1 MSENAD
7 PAAVPDLHYLQPKVE
22 VERRRDGSIVL
33 SSPYPLGPGVVQLG
47 VYLRHW
53 AEAAAER
60 TFLVERETAAQ
71 DCGWRGISFAAA
83 RNQVDAIAQGLLDRA
98 LGPDRPLMILSGN
111 SLRHALLT
119 YGAMQVG
126 IPVSPVSPAY
136 SLMSQDFA
144 KLRHIFSLVRP
155 AMIYVETGAPFAGAL
170 DSLELEGVEILDGG
184 GAAFGALCATRP
196 GAAVETAFASVGPD
210 TVAKYLFTSGSTG
223 LPKGVINTQRMLCA
237 NMQQLRQIWPF
248 LMEQPPI
255 LCDWLPWNHTF
266 GGNIV
271 INNALANGGTLYI
284 DGGKPAPGLIDITVD
299 NLRRASP
306 TLYYNVPAG
315 FAALL
320 PFLESDAAL
329 RDSFFRQLRLIFYAG
344 AALSQDIWQRLE
356 AVSLQSQERA
366 QGRAQGGAEGRP
378 IAMVS
383 AWGSTE
389 TAPMATAVHWAID
402 RAGVIGLPVPGTE
415 VKMVPNAGKMELR
428 VRGPNVTPG
437 YLKRPDLTA
446 EAFDEEG
453 FYRIGD
459 AGQFADPED
468 PVKGLVFDGRVAE
481 DFKLTTGTWVNS
493 GALRLAALS
502 AVSPVLQDVV
512 VAGHDRDFVTLLAWP
527 NLAGC
532 RSVSGD
538 GDLDAAG
545 AVAAAAVRQHIR
557 DGLAAYNLANP
568 ASSTRIQ
575 RLLLMPEPAAIDA
588 NEITD
593 KGYIN
598 QRAVLDNRAGD
609 VARLYAD
616 NPDGDIIQL

>member
-1 MSENAD
+1 MSEIAD
-7 PAAVPDLHYLQPKVE
+7 PVVAPDLHYLEPKVE
-22 VERRRDGSIVL
+22 VERRGDGSIVL
-33 SSPYPLGPGVVQLG
+33 SSPCPLGSGVTQLG

-53 AEAAAER
+53 AEAAPER
-60 TFLVERETAAQ
+60 TFLAERAATSQ
-71 DCGWRGISFAAA
+71 GGGWRGISFGAA
-83 RNQVDAIAQGLLDRA
+83 RDQVDAIAQGLLDRG

-111 SLRHALLT
+111 SLQHALLM

-144 KLRHIFSLVRP
+144 KLRHIFELVRP
-155 AMIYVETGAPFAGAL
+155 ALIYVENGAPFAGAL
-170 DSLELEGVEILDGG
+170 DSLELGDVEILDGG
-184 GAAFGALCATRP
+184 AGAFDALCAARP
-196 GAAVETAFASVGPD
+196 SAAVETAFASVGPD

-223 LPKGVINTQRMLCA
+223 LPKGVINNQRMLCA

-248 LMEQPPI
+248 LLEQPPI

-284 DGGKPAPGLIDITVD
+284 DGGKPAPGLIDLTVD

-320 PFLESDAAL
+320 PFLETDATL

-356 AVSLQSQERA
+356 AVSLQSGVRA
-366 QGRAQGGAEGRP
+366 QGRP

-415 VKMVPNAGKMELR
+415 VKMVPNGGKMELR

-446 EAFDEEG
+446 EAFDDEG

-459 AGQFADPED
+459 AGQFADPEE
-468 PVKGLVFDGRVAE
+468 PIKGLVFDGRVAE

-493 GALRLAALS
+493 GALRLAALT
-502 AVSPVLQDVV
+502 AVAPVLQDVV

-538 GDLDAAG
+538 SDLEAAG
-545 AVAAAAVRQHIR
+545 AVASAAVRQHIR

-616 NPDGDIIQL
+616 TPDGGVIKL

>member
-1 MSENAD
+1 MSDNSASA
-7 PAAVPDLHYLQPKVE
+7 PVPELRYLKPRVD
-22 VERRRDGSIVL
+22 VERRDDGSIVL
-33 SSPYPLGPGVVQLG
+33 SSPHPLGQGVAQLA

-53 AEAAAER
+53 ARAAPDR
-60 TFLVERETAAQ
+60 TFLAEREAPAQ
-71 DCGWRGISFAAA
+71 GGGWRELSFGTA
-83 RNQVDAIAQGLLDRA
+83 RAQADAISQSLLDRG

-111 SLRHALLT
+111 SLKHAMLT
-119 YGAMQVG
+119 HGAMQVG
-126 IPVSPVSPAY
+126 IPVAPVSPAY

-144 KLRHIFSLVRP
+144 KLHHIFELVRP
-155 AMIYVETGAPFAGAL
+155 ALIYVEDRTPFAGAL
-170 DSLELEGVEILDGG
+170 DSLDLSEVDVLDGG
-184 GAAFGALCATRP
+184 GEAFQGLLTSQP
-196 GAAVETAFASVGPD
+196 SDAVETAFASVGPD

-237 NMQQLRQIWPF
+237 NMQQLQQIWPF
-248 LMEQPPI
+248 LLQEAPI
-255 LCDWLPWNHTF
+255 LLDWLPWNHTF

-299 NLRRASP
+299 NLRHASP
-306 TLYYNVPAG
+306 TIYYNVPAG

-320 PFLESDAAL
+320 PFLENDAPL

-344 AALSQDIWQRLE
+344 AALPQDLWQRLE
-356 AVSLQSQERA
+356 AVSMQSL
-366 QGRAQGGAEGRP
+366 GRTVP
-378 IAMVS
+378 MVS

-415 VKMVPNAGKMELR
+415 VKMVPNGGKLELR

-446 EAFDEEG
+446 EAFDDEG

-459 AGQFADPED
+459 AGRFADPED

-493 GALRLAALS
+493 GGVRVAALS
-502 AVSPVLQDVV
+502 ATSPVLQDVV

-532 RSVSGD
+532 RTVSGD
-538 GDLDAAG
+538 GELDVAG
-545 AVAAAAVRQHIR
+545 AAASVAVRQRIR
-557 DGLAAYNLANP
+557 NGLAAYNQANP
-568 ASSTRIQ
+568 ASSTRIR
-575 RLLLMPEPAAIDA
+575 RLLLLTAPPAIDA

-598 QRAVLDNRAGD
+598 QRAVLENRGD
-609 VARLYAD
+609 EVARLYAAA
-616 NPDGDIIQL
+616 PDGDVIEI

>member
-1 MSENAD
+1 MAENLA
-7 PAAVPDLHYLQPKVE
+7 PAPVLHYLAPGVE
-22 VERRRDGSIVL
+22 VERRDDGSIVL
-33 SSPYPLGPGVVQLG
+33 SSPHPLGRGVAQLG

-53 AEAAAER
+53 ADVAADR
-60 TFLVERETAAQ
+60 TFLAQREESPAGG
-71 DCGWRGISFAAA
+71 DWRELSFGAA
-83 RNQVDAIAQGLLDRA
+83 RRQADAIAQGLLDRG
-98 LGPDRPLMILSGN
+98 LGPNRPLMILSGN
-111 SLRHALLT
+111 SLQHAMLT
-119 YGAMQVG
+119 HGAMQVG
-126 IPVSPVSPAY
+126 IPVAPVSPAY

-144 KLRHIFSLVRP
+144 KLRHIFDLVQP
-155 AMIYVETGAPFAGAL
+155 ALIYVEAGAPFTGAL
-170 DSLELEGVEILDGG
+170 ASLELRNVEILDGG
-184 GAAFGALCATRP
+184 GAAFSALCATQP
-196 GAAVETAFASVGPD
+196 GAAVETAFAAVGPD

-237 NMQQLRQIWPF
+237 NMQQLQQIWPF
-248 LMEQPPI
+248 LLQQPPI
-255 LCDWLPWNHTF
+255 LLDWLPWNHTF

-299 NLRRASP
+299 NLRRAAP

-320 PFLESDAAL
+320 PYLESDAPL
-329 RDSFFRQLRLIFYAG
+329 RDNFFRQLRLIFYAG
-344 AALSQDIWQRLE
+344 AALPQDLWQRLE
-356 AVSLQSQERA
+356 AVSMQSL
-366 QGRAQGGAEGRP
+366 GRAVP
-378 IAMVS
+378 MVS

-415 VKMVPNAGKMELR
+415 IKMVPNSGKMELR

-446 EAFDEEG
+446 EAFDDEG

-459 AGQFADPED
+459 AGQFADPDE

-493 GALRLAALS
+493 GGLRLAALS
-502 AVSPVLQDVV
+502 ATSPVLQDVV

-538 GDLDAAG
+538 GNLDMAG
-545 AVAAAAVRQHIR
+545 AAASAAVRQHIR
-557 DGLAAYNLANP
+557 DGLTSHNKVNP
-568 ASSTRIQ
+568 GSSTRIH
-575 RLLLMPEPAAIDA
+575 RLLLLTDPPAIDA

-598 QRAVLDNRAGD
+598 QRAVLENRAD
-609 VARLYAD
+609 AVARLYAATL
-616 NPDGDIIQL
+616 DGDIIQP

>member
-1 MSENAD
+1 MSEISA
-7 PAAVPDLHYLQPKVE
+7 PVTAPELHFLQPKVG
-22 VERRRDGSIVL
+22 VERRDDGSIVL
-33 SSPYPLGPGVVQLG
+33 SSPYPLGAGVVQLG

-60 TFLVERETAAQ
+60 TFLAERKDPSQ
-71 DCGWRGISFAAA
+71 DGDWRGITFGSA
-83 RNQVDAIAQGLLDRA
+83 RKQVDAIAQGLLDRG

-111 SLRHALLT
+111 SLQHALLT

-136 SLMSQDFA
+136 SLMSKDFS
-144 KLRHIFSLVRP
+144 KLRHICELVRP
-155 AMIYVETGAPFAGAL
+155 AVIYVETKGPFARAL
-170 DSLELEGVEILDGG
+170 DSLELGHVEILDGG
-184 GAAFGALCATRP
+184 EAAFGALRATRP
-196 GAAVETAFASVGPD
+196 GAAVELAFASVGPD

-237 NMQQLRQIWPF
+237 NIQQLRQVWPF
-248 LMEQPPI
+248 LLEQPPI

-266 GGNIV
+266 GGNVV

-299 NLRRASP
+299 NLRRTSP

-320 PFLESDAAL
+320 PFLENDAAL
-329 RDSFFRQLRLIFYAG
+329 RDNFFRHLRLIFYAG
-344 AALSQDIWQRLE
+344 AALPQDTWRRLE
-356 AVSLQSQERA
+356 AVSMQSQ
-366 QGRAQGGAEGRP
+366 GRT

-415 VKMVPNAGKMELR
+415 VKMVPNGGKMELR

-446 EAFDEEG
+446 AAFDDEG

-459 AGQFADPED
+459 AGKFADVAD

-493 GALRLAALS
+493 GALRVAALS
-502 AVSPVLQDVV
+502 AASPVLQDAV

-532 RSVSGD
+532 RSVCGSD
-538 GDLDAAG
+538 DLEVAG
-545 AVAAAAVRQHIR
+545 AMASATIRQHIR
-557 DGLAAYNLANP
+557 DALAAYNLAN
-568 ASSTRIQ
+568 AGSSTRIQ
-575 RLLLMPEPAAIDA
+575 RLLLLFEPPAIDA

-598 QRAVLDNRAGD
+598 QRAVLDNRAAD

-616 NPDGDIIQL
+616 VSDEDVIQL

>member
-1 MSENAD
+1 MSKSPVSVSAPE
-7 PAAVPDLHYLQPKVE
+7 LHYLEPKVD
-22 VERRRDGSIVL
+22 VVRRDDGSIVL
-33 SSPYPLGPGVVQLG
+33 ASPHPLGQGVAQLG

-53 AEAAAER
+53 AATAPERVFLAER
-60 TFLVERETAAQ
+60 EDPAGGG
-71 DCGWRGISFAAA
+71 GWRKLSFGAA
-83 RNQVDAIAQGLLDRA
+83 RAQADAISQGLLDRG
-98 LGPDRPLMILSGN
+98 LGPERPLMILSGN
-111 SLRHALLT
+111 SLRHAMLT
-119 YGAMQVG
+119 HGAMQVG
-126 IPVSPVSPAY
+126 IPVAPVSPAY
-136 SLMSQDFA
+136 SLLSQDFA
-144 KLRHIFSLVRP
+144 KLRHIFDLVRP
-155 AMIYVETGAPFAGAL
+155 ALIYVEARAPFAEALASLGAL
-170 DSLELEGVEILDGG
+170 GDVEILEGG
-184 GAAFGALCATRP
+184 GEAFAALLGTRP
-196 GAAVETAFASVGPD
+196 GGAVETAFASVGPD

-248 LMEQPPI
+248 LLDQPPI

-284 DGGKPAPGLIDITVD
+284 DSGKPAPGLIDITVD
-299 NLRRASP
+299 NLRRAAP
-306 TLYYNVPAG
+306 TIYYNVPAG

-320 PFLESDAAL
+320 PFLETDAAL
-329 RDSFFRQLRLIFYAG
+329 RDNFFGQLKLIFYAG
-344 AALSQDIWQRLE
+344 AALPQDLWRRLE
-356 AVSLQSQERA
+356 AVSIQA
-366 QGRAQGGAEGRP
+366 TGRAVP
-378 IAMVS
+378 MVS

-389 TAPMATAVHWAID
+389 TAPMATAVHWGID

-415 VKMVPNAGKMELR
+415 VKMVPNGGKMELR

-446 EAFDEEG
+446 EAFDDEG

-468 PVKGLVFDGRVAE
+468 PLKGLVFDGRVAE

-502 AVSPVLQDVV
+502 AAAPVLQDVV
-512 VAGHDRDFVTLLAWP
+512 VAGHDRDFVALLAWP

-532 RSVSGD
+532 RSLCGD
-538 GDLDAAG
+538 GELDAMD
-545 AVAAAAVRQHIR
+545 AAASPVVRQHIR
-557 DGLAAYNLANP
+557 DGLAAYNGSNP
-568 ASSTRIQ
+568 GSSSRIR
-575 RLLLMPEPAAIDA
+575 RLLLLDEPPAIDA

-598 QRAVLDNRAGD
+598 QRAVLDNRAAD
-609 VARLYAD
+609 VARLFAVKHD
-616 NPDGDIIQL
+616 TGVIEL